1 VDFAQIDGFDWATAV
16 TREDTRGDYGERRF
30 LSTGLIEGRLHVCI
44 WTVRAEGMRLIS
56 LRKRT
61 QGKGCGMTGRKSYID
76 ENGDALELDEAWF
89 REAVPTSEL
98 PELLERLRRQG
109 RPALPEEDRKKRVT
123 LYLDP
128 DVLACLKA
136 EGKGWQTRANAALRR
151 ALGL

>member
-1 VDFAQIDGFDWATAV
+1 
-16 TREDTRGDYGERRF
+16 
-30 LSTGLIEGRLHVCI
+30 
-44 WTVRAEGMRLIS
+44 
-56 LRKRT
+56 
-61 QGKGCGMTGRKSYID
+61 MTGRKSYID

-109 RPALPEEDRKKRVT
+109 RPALPEEDRKTRVT